1 MWLFTLEIGA
11 EQLRCVTDIA
21 SKSRFLCV
29 NRGPVWYGFRASAKA
44 PIDVKLKY
52 STVLQKSFSGS

>member
-1 MWLFTLEIGA
+1 MPPRKATQESLNTPLTCDPKLSA
-11 EQLRCVTDIA
+11 R
-21 SKSRFLCV
+21 RV

-52 STVLQKSFSGS
+52 STVLQKSFSGL